1 MLKLTLDVLAK
12 ENEKLK
18 QQATELD
25 NNVKKNK
32 LQLQDYLNSITNK
45 DSAVESLN
53 KKIEQLHIRLNELNK
68 SKGHVST
75 NGNEKTSRKIKNEY
89 KYSINKEHF
98 YNFCQMQYQLMNEI
112 DRIKLL
118 INNCIIE
125 KKNLEKNILICD
137 NERINMNKL
146 FDEESIAKINNVFD
160 KETDNKTI
168 YLIDKEK
175 RTWKFSKREDLSIDD
190 IINKSSLI
198 NSTPNVKIE
207 NSKSSLFLIGK
218 EITKTVVYNE
228 DIKTYNNNLELITD
242 KSNQK
247 DDYLVNDKT
256 ANENIIKLRIYD
268 KWYETENGYSR
279 KYKEYDLSSYGD
291 KELTYYLEI
300 IINTLSDTAKVHYQ
314 NKNTLN
320 SEDLSNHIKYEI
332 SKIDLSNY
340 ETEYKDID
348 ALIVILILA
357 IFELSAEIFF
367 AFGNKNFGAVS
378 SWIYLFKNK
387 SYIDNTEIN
396 ELANLYETNVAY
408 YKNRIKEL
416 FEENTELAK
425 EYERLLKDENYQ
437 NMLEFINSYS
447 SELELTKEMSKA
459 KKRINTLLRK

>member
-1 MLKLTLDVLAK
+1 MDIDKEIKELKET
-12 ENEKLK
+12 
-18 QQATELD
+18 
-25 NNVKKNK
+25 
-32 LQLQDYLNSITNK
+32 
-45 DSAVESLN
+45 
-53 KKIEQLHIRLNELNK
+53 
-68 SKGHVST
+68 
-75 NGNEKTSRKIKNEY
+75 
-89 KYSINKEHF
+89 
-98 YNFCQMQYQLMNEI
+98 
-112 DRIKLL
+112 
-118 INNCIIE
+118 
-125 KKNLEKNILICD
+125 
-137 NERINMNKL
+137 
-146 FDEESIAKINNVFD
+146 IAKIATKLKKNNELTDELIKKISLTLHELDEIKD
-160 KETDNKTI
+160 KKSTTGKIRT
-168 YLIDKEK
+168 KEIL
-175 RTWKFSKREDLSIDD
+175 RSALSCLL
-190 IINKSSLI
+190 SVCML
-198 NSTPNVKIE
+198 
-207 NSKSSLFLIGK
+207 SSLFLIGK
-218 EITKTVVYNE
+218 ELTKTVVYNE
-228 DIKTYNNNLELITD
+228 NIKTYNNNLELITD

-300 IINTLSDTAKVHYQ
+300 IINTLSDTSKVHYQ

>member
-1 MLKLTLDVLAK
+1 MDIDKEIKELKET
-12 ENEKLK
+12 
-18 QQATELD
+18 
-25 NNVKKNK
+25 
-32 LQLQDYLNSITNK
+32 
-45 DSAVESLN
+45 
-53 KKIEQLHIRLNELNK
+53 
-68 SKGHVST
+68 
-75 NGNEKTSRKIKNEY
+75 
-89 KYSINKEHF
+89 
-98 YNFCQMQYQLMNEI
+98 
-112 DRIKLL
+112 
-118 INNCIIE
+118 
-125 KKNLEKNILICD
+125 
-137 NERINMNKL
+137 
-146 FDEESIAKINNVFD
+146 IAKIATKLKKNNELTDELIKKISLTLHELDEIKD
-160 KETDNKTI
+160 KKSTTGKIRT
-168 YLIDKEK
+168 KEIL
-175 RTWKFSKREDLSIDD
+175 RSALSCLLSVCI
-190 IINKSSLI
+190 L
-198 NSTPNVKIE
+198 
-207 NSKSSLFLIGK
+207 SSLFLIGK
-218 EITKTVVYNE
+218 ELTKTVVYNE

-291 KELTYYLEI
+291 KELKYYLEN

-367 AFGNKNFGAVS
+367 AYGNKNFGAVS

>member
-1 MLKLTLDVLAK
+1 MDIDKEIKELKET
-12 ENEKLK
+12 
-18 QQATELD
+18 
-25 NNVKKNK
+25 
-32 LQLQDYLNSITNK
+32 
-45 DSAVESLN
+45 
-53 KKIEQLHIRLNELNK
+53 
-68 SKGHVST
+68 
-75 NGNEKTSRKIKNEY
+75 
-89 KYSINKEHF
+89 
-98 YNFCQMQYQLMNEI
+98 
-112 DRIKLL
+112 
-118 INNCIIE
+118 
-125 KKNLEKNILICD
+125 
-137 NERINMNKL
+137 
-146 FDEESIAKINNVFD
+146 IAKIATKLKKNNELTDELIKKISLTLHELDEIKD
-160 KETDNKTI
+160 KKSTTGKIRT
-168 YLIDKEK
+168 KEIL
-175 RTWKFSKREDLSIDD
+175 RSALSCLL
-190 IINKSSLI
+190 SVCML
-198 NSTPNVKIE
+198 
-207 NSKSSLFLIGK
+207 SSLFLIGK

>member
-1 MLKLTLDVLAK
+1 MD
-12 ENEKLK
+12 
-18 QQATELD
+18 
-25 NNVKKNK
+25 
-32 LQLQDYLNSITNK
+32 
-45 DSAVESLN
+45 
-53 KKIEQLHIRLNELNK
+53 
-68 SKGHVST
+68 
-75 NGNEKTSRKIKNEY
+75 
-89 KYSINKEHF
+89 
-98 YNFCQMQYQLMNEI
+98 
-112 DRIKLL
+112 
-118 INNCIIE
+118 
-125 KKNLEKNILICD
+125 
-137 NERINMNKL
+137 
-146 FDEESIAKINNVFD
+146 
-160 KETDNKTI
+160 
-168 YLIDKEK
+168 IDKEIK
-175 RTWKFSKREDLSIDD
+175 ELKETITKIATKLKKNNELTDELIKKISLTLHELDEIKDKKSTTGKIRTKEILRSALSCLLSVCI
-190 IINKSSLI
+190 L
-198 NSTPNVKIE
+198 
-207 NSKSSLFLIGK
+207 SSLFLIGK

-291 KELTYYLEI
+291 KELTYYLEN

>member
-1 MLKLTLDVLAK
+1 MDIDKEIKELKET
-12 ENEKLK
+12 
-18 QQATELD
+18 
-25 NNVKKNK
+25 
-32 LQLQDYLNSITNK
+32 
-45 DSAVESLN
+45 
-53 KKIEQLHIRLNELNK
+53 
-68 SKGHVST
+68 
-75 NGNEKTSRKIKNEY
+75 
-89 KYSINKEHF
+89 
-98 YNFCQMQYQLMNEI
+98 
-112 DRIKLL
+112 
-118 INNCIIE
+118 
-125 KKNLEKNILICD
+125 
-137 NERINMNKL
+137 
-146 FDEESIAKINNVFD
+146 IAKIATKLKKNNELTDELIKKISLTLHELDEIKD
-160 KETDNKTI
+160 KKSTTGKIRT
-168 YLIDKEK
+168 KEIL
-175 RTWKFSKREDLSIDD
+175 RSALSCLLSVCI
-190 IINKSSLI
+190 L
-198 NSTPNVKIE
+198 
-207 NSKSSLFLIGK
+207 SSLFLIGK

-247 DDYLVNDKT
+247 DEYLVNDKT

>member
-1 MLKLTLDVLAK
+1 MDIDKEIKELKET
-12 ENEKLK
+12 
-18 QQATELD
+18 
-25 NNVKKNK
+25 
-32 LQLQDYLNSITNK
+32 
-45 DSAVESLN
+45 
-53 KKIEQLHIRLNELNK
+53 
-68 SKGHVST
+68 
-75 NGNEKTSRKIKNEY
+75 
-89 KYSINKEHF
+89 
-98 YNFCQMQYQLMNEI
+98 
-112 DRIKLL
+112 
-118 INNCIIE
+118 
-125 KKNLEKNILICD
+125 
-137 NERINMNKL
+137 
-146 FDEESIAKINNVFD
+146 IAKIATKLKKNNELTDELIKKISLTLHELDEIKD
-160 KETDNKTI
+160 KKSTTGKIRT
-168 YLIDKEK
+168 KEIL
-175 RTWKFSKREDLSIDD
+175 RSALSCLLSVCI
-190 IINKSSLI
+190 L
-198 NSTPNVKIE
+198 
-207 NSKSSLFLIGK
+207 SSLFLIGK
-218 EITKTVVYNE
+218 ELTKTVVYNE

-291 KELTYYLEI
+291 KELTYYLEN

>member
-1 MLKLTLDVLAK
+1 MDIDKEIKELKET
-12 ENEKLK
+12 
-18 QQATELD
+18 
-25 NNVKKNK
+25 
-32 LQLQDYLNSITNK
+32 
-45 DSAVESLN
+45 
-53 KKIEQLHIRLNELNK
+53 
-68 SKGHVST
+68 
-75 NGNEKTSRKIKNEY
+75 
-89 KYSINKEHF
+89 
-98 YNFCQMQYQLMNEI
+98 
-112 DRIKLL
+112 
-118 INNCIIE
+118 
-125 KKNLEKNILICD
+125 
-137 NERINMNKL
+137 
-146 FDEESIAKINNVFD
+146 IAKIATKLKKNNELTDELIKKISLTLHELDEIKD
-160 KETDNKTI
+160 KKSTTGKIRT
-168 YLIDKEK
+168 KEILK
-175 RTWKFSKREDLSIDD
+175 SALSCLLSVCI
-190 IINKSSLI
+190 L
-198 NSTPNVKIE
+198 
-207 NSKSSLFLIGK
+207 SSLFLIGK

-268 KWYETENGYSR
+268 KWYETENGYTR

-291 KELTYYLEI
+291 KELTYYLEN

-314 NKNTLN
+314 NKNMLN

-332 SKIDLSNY
+332 SKINLSNY

-367 AFGNKNFGAVS
+367 TYGNKNFGAIS

-396 ELANLYETNVAY
+396 ELANLYEANVAY
-408 YKNRIKEL
+408 SKNRIKEL

-459 KKRINTLLRK
+459 KKRVNTLLRK

>member
-1 MLKLTLDVLAK
+1 MD
-12 ENEKLK
+12 
-18 QQATELD
+18 
-25 NNVKKNK
+25 
-32 LQLQDYLNSITNK
+32 
-45 DSAVESLN
+45 
-53 KKIEQLHIRLNELNK
+53 
-68 SKGHVST
+68 
-75 NGNEKTSRKIKNEY
+75 
-89 KYSINKEHF
+89 
-98 YNFCQMQYQLMNEI
+98 
-112 DRIKLL
+112 
-118 INNCIIE
+118 
-125 KKNLEKNILICD
+125 
-137 NERINMNKL
+137 
-146 FDEESIAKINNVFD
+146 
-160 KETDNKTI
+160 
-168 YLIDKEK
+168 IDKEIK
-175 RTWKFSKREDLSIDD
+175 ELKETITKIATKLKKNNELTDELIKKISLTLHELDEIKDKKSTTGKIRTKEILKSALSCLLSVCI
-190 IINKSSLI
+190 L
-198 NSTPNVKIE
+198 
-207 NSKSSLFLIGK
+207 SSLFLIGK

-291 KELTYYLEI
+291 KELTYYLEN

>member
-1 MLKLTLDVLAK
+1 MD
-12 ENEKLK
+12 
-18 QQATELD
+18 
-25 NNVKKNK
+25 
-32 LQLQDYLNSITNK
+32 
-45 DSAVESLN
+45 
-53 KKIEQLHIRLNELNK
+53 
-68 SKGHVST
+68 
-75 NGNEKTSRKIKNEY
+75 
-89 KYSINKEHF
+89 
-98 YNFCQMQYQLMNEI
+98 
-112 DRIKLL
+112 
-118 INNCIIE
+118 
-125 KKNLEKNILICD
+125 
-137 NERINMNKL
+137 
-146 FDEESIAKINNVFD
+146 
-160 KETDNKTI
+160 
-168 YLIDKEK
+168 IDKEIK
-175 RTWKFSKREDLSIDD
+175 ELKETITKIATKLKKNNELTDELIKKISLTLHELDEIKDKKSTTGKIRTKEILRSALSCLL
-190 IINKSSLI
+190 SVCML
-198 NSTPNVKIE
+198 
-207 NSKSSLFLIGK
+207 SSLFLIGK

>member
-1 MLKLTLDVLAK
+1 MD
-12 ENEKLK
+12 
-18 QQATELD
+18 
-25 NNVKKNK
+25 
-32 LQLQDYLNSITNK
+32 
-45 DSAVESLN
+45 
-53 KKIEQLHIRLNELNK
+53 
-68 SKGHVST
+68 
-75 NGNEKTSRKIKNEY
+75 
-89 KYSINKEHF
+89 
-98 YNFCQMQYQLMNEI
+98 
-112 DRIKLL
+112 
-118 INNCIIE
+118 
-125 KKNLEKNILICD
+125 
-137 NERINMNKL
+137 
-146 FDEESIAKINNVFD
+146 
-160 KETDNKTI
+160 
-168 YLIDKEK
+168 IDKEIK
-175 RTWKFSKREDLSIDD
+175 ELKETITKIATKLKKNNELTDELIKKISLTLHELDEIKDKKSTTGKIRTKEILRSALSCLL
-190 IINKSSLI
+190 SVCML
-198 NSTPNVKIE
+198 
-207 NSKSSLFLIGK
+207 SSLFLIGK
-218 EITKTVVYNE
+218 ELTKTVVYNE

>member
-1 MLKLTLDVLAK
+1 MD
-12 ENEKLK
+12 
-18 QQATELD
+18 
-25 NNVKKNK
+25 
-32 LQLQDYLNSITNK
+32 
-45 DSAVESLN
+45 
-53 KKIEQLHIRLNELNK
+53 
-68 SKGHVST
+68 
-75 NGNEKTSRKIKNEY
+75 
-89 KYSINKEHF
+89 
-98 YNFCQMQYQLMNEI
+98 
-112 DRIKLL
+112 
-118 INNCIIE
+118 
-125 KKNLEKNILICD
+125 
-137 NERINMNKL
+137 
-146 FDEESIAKINNVFD
+146 
-160 KETDNKTI
+160 
-168 YLIDKEK
+168 IDKEIK
-175 RTWKFSKREDLSIDD
+175 ELKETITKIATKLKKNNELTDELIKKISLTLHELDEIKDKKSTTGKIRTKEILRSALSCLLSVCI
-190 IINKSSLI
+190 L
-198 NSTPNVKIE
+198 
-207 NSKSSLFLIGK
+207 SSLFLIGK

-291 KELTYYLEI
+291 KELTYYLEN
-300 IINTLSDTAKVHYQ
+300 IINTLSDTAKVHRQ

-320 SEDLSNHIKYEI
+320 SE
-332 SKIDLSNY
+332 DLSNY

>member
-1 MLKLTLDVLAK
+1 MD
-12 ENEKLK
+12 
-18 QQATELD
+18 
-25 NNVKKNK
+25 
-32 LQLQDYLNSITNK
+32 
-45 DSAVESLN
+45 
-53 KKIEQLHIRLNELNK
+53 
-68 SKGHVST
+68 
-75 NGNEKTSRKIKNEY
+75 
-89 KYSINKEHF
+89 
-98 YNFCQMQYQLMNEI
+98 
-112 DRIKLL
+112 
-118 INNCIIE
+118 
-125 KKNLEKNILICD
+125 
-137 NERINMNKL
+137 
-146 FDEESIAKINNVFD
+146 
-160 KETDNKTI
+160 
-168 YLIDKEK
+168 IDKEIK
-175 RTWKFSKREDLSIDD
+175 ELKETITKIATKLKKNNELTDELIKKISLTLHELDEIKDKKSTTGKIRTKEILKSALSCLL
-190 IINKSSLI
+190 SVCML
-198 NSTPNVKIE
+198 
-207 NSKSSLFLIGK
+207 SSLFLIGK
-218 EITKTVVYNE
+218 ELTKTVVYNE
-228 DIKTYNNNLELITD
+228 NIKTYNNNLELITD

>member
-1 MLKLTLDVLAK
+1 MDIDKEIKELKET
-12 ENEKLK
+12 
-18 QQATELD
+18 
-25 NNVKKNK
+25 
-32 LQLQDYLNSITNK
+32 
-45 DSAVESLN
+45 
-53 KKIEQLHIRLNELNK
+53 
-68 SKGHVST
+68 
-75 NGNEKTSRKIKNEY
+75 
-89 KYSINKEHF
+89 
-98 YNFCQMQYQLMNEI
+98 
-112 DRIKLL
+112 
-118 INNCIIE
+118 
-125 KKNLEKNILICD
+125 
-137 NERINMNKL
+137 
-146 FDEESIAKINNVFD
+146 IAKIATKLKKNNELTDELIKKISLTLHELDEIKD
-160 KETDNKTI
+160 KKSTTGKIRT
-168 YLIDKEK
+168 KEILK
-175 RTWKFSKREDLSIDD
+175 SALSCLLSVCI
-190 IINKSSLI
+190 L
-198 NSTPNVKIE
+198 
-207 NSKSSLFLIGK
+207 SSLFLIGK

-268 KWYETENGYSR
+268 KWYETENGYTR

-291 KELTYYLEI
+291 KELTYYLEN

-314 NKNTLN
+314 NKNMLN

-332 SKIDLSNY
+332 SKINLSNY

-367 AFGNKNFGAVS
+367 TYGNKNFGAIS

-396 ELANLYETNVAY
+396 ELANLYEGNVAY
-408 YKNRIKEL
+408 SKNRIKEL

-459 KKRINTLLRK
+459 KKRVNTLLRK

>member
-1 MLKLTLDVLAK
+1 MD
-12 ENEKLK
+12 
-18 QQATELD
+18 
-25 NNVKKNK
+25 
-32 LQLQDYLNSITNK
+32 
-45 DSAVESLN
+45 
-53 KKIEQLHIRLNELNK
+53 
-68 SKGHVST
+68 
-75 NGNEKTSRKIKNEY
+75 
-89 KYSINKEHF
+89 
-98 YNFCQMQYQLMNEI
+98 
-112 DRIKLL
+112 
-118 INNCIIE
+118 
-125 KKNLEKNILICD
+125 
-137 NERINMNKL
+137 
-146 FDEESIAKINNVFD
+146 
-160 KETDNKTI
+160 
-168 YLIDKEK
+168 IDKEIK
-175 RTWKFSKREDLSIDD
+175 ELKETITKIATKLKKNNELTDELIKKISLTLHELDEIKDKKSTTGKIRTKEILRSALSCLLSVCI
-190 IINKSSLI
+190 L
-198 NSTPNVKIE
+198 
-207 NSKSSLFLIGK
+207 SSLFLIGK

-367 AFGNKNFGAVS
+367 AFGNKNFGVVS

-396 ELANLYETNVAY
+396 ELANLYEGNVAY
-408 YKNRIKEL
+408 SKNRIKEL

-425 EYERLLKDENYQ
+425 EYEKLLKDENYQ

>member
-1 MLKLTLDVLAK
+1 MD
-12 ENEKLK
+12 
-18 QQATELD
+18 
-25 NNVKKNK
+25 
-32 LQLQDYLNSITNK
+32 
-45 DSAVESLN
+45 
-53 KKIEQLHIRLNELNK
+53 
-68 SKGHVST
+68 
-75 NGNEKTSRKIKNEY
+75 
-89 KYSINKEHF
+89 
-98 YNFCQMQYQLMNEI
+98 
-112 DRIKLL
+112 
-118 INNCIIE
+118 
-125 KKNLEKNILICD
+125 
-137 NERINMNKL
+137 
-146 FDEESIAKINNVFD
+146 
-160 KETDNKTI
+160 
-168 YLIDKEK
+168 IDKEIK
-175 RTWKFSKREDLSIDD
+175 ELKETITKIATKLKKNNELTDELIKKISLTLHELDEIKDKKSTTGKIRTKEILRSALSCLLSVCI
-190 IINKSSLI
+190 L
-198 NSTPNVKIE
+198 
-207 NSKSSLFLIGK
+207 SSLFLIGK
-218 EITKTVVYNE
+218 ELTKTVVYNE
-228 DIKTYNNNLELITD
+228 NIKTYNNNLELITD

>member
-1 MLKLTLDVLAK
+1 MD
-12 ENEKLK
+12 
-18 QQATELD
+18 
-25 NNVKKNK
+25 
-32 LQLQDYLNSITNK
+32 
-45 DSAVESLN
+45 
-53 KKIEQLHIRLNELNK
+53 
-68 SKGHVST
+68 
-75 NGNEKTSRKIKNEY
+75 
-89 KYSINKEHF
+89 
-98 YNFCQMQYQLMNEI
+98 
-112 DRIKLL
+112 
-118 INNCIIE
+118 
-125 KKNLEKNILICD
+125 
-137 NERINMNKL
+137 
-146 FDEESIAKINNVFD
+146 
-160 KETDNKTI
+160 
-168 YLIDKEK
+168 IDKEIK
-175 RTWKFSKREDLSIDD
+175 ELKETITKIATKLKKNNELTDELIKKISLTLHELDEIKDKKSTTGKIRTKEILRSALSCLLSVCI
-190 IINKSSLI
+190 L
-198 NSTPNVKIE
+198 
-207 NSKSSLFLIGK
+207 SSLFLIGK

-320 SEDLSNHIKYEI
+320 SEDLSNRIKYEI

>member
-1 MLKLTLDVLAK
+1 MDIDKEIKELKET
-12 ENEKLK
+12 
-18 QQATELD
+18 
-25 NNVKKNK
+25 
-32 LQLQDYLNSITNK
+32 
-45 DSAVESLN
+45 
-53 KKIEQLHIRLNELNK
+53 
-68 SKGHVST
+68 
-75 NGNEKTSRKIKNEY
+75 
-89 KYSINKEHF
+89 
-98 YNFCQMQYQLMNEI
+98 
-112 DRIKLL
+112 
-118 INNCIIE
+118 
-125 KKNLEKNILICD
+125 
-137 NERINMNKL
+137 
-146 FDEESIAKINNVFD
+146 IAKIATKLKKNNELTDELIKKISLTLHELDEIKD
-160 KETDNKTI
+160 KKSTTGKIRT
-168 YLIDKEK
+168 KEILK
-175 RTWKFSKREDLSIDD
+175 SALSCLLSVCI
-190 IINKSSLI
+190 L
-198 NSTPNVKIE
+198 
-207 NSKSSLFLIGK
+207 SSLFLIGK

-291 KELTYYLEI
+291 KELTYYLEN

-314 NKNTLN
+314 NKNMLN

-332 SKIDLSNY
+332 SKINLSNY

-367 AFGNKNFGAVS
+367 TYGNKNFGAIS

-396 ELANLYETNVAY
+396 ELANLYEGNVAY
-408 YKNRIKEL
+408 SKNRIKEL

-459 KKRINTLLRK
+459 KKRVNTLLRK

>member
-1 MLKLTLDVLAK
+1 MD
-12 ENEKLK
+12 
-18 QQATELD
+18 
-25 NNVKKNK
+25 
-32 LQLQDYLNSITNK
+32 
-45 DSAVESLN
+45 
-53 KKIEQLHIRLNELNK
+53 
-68 SKGHVST
+68 
-75 NGNEKTSRKIKNEY
+75 
-89 KYSINKEHF
+89 
-98 YNFCQMQYQLMNEI
+98 
-112 DRIKLL
+112 
-118 INNCIIE
+118 
-125 KKNLEKNILICD
+125 
-137 NERINMNKL
+137 
-146 FDEESIAKINNVFD
+146 
-160 KETDNKTI
+160 
-168 YLIDKEK
+168 IDKEIK
-175 RTWKFSKREDLSIDD
+175 ELKETITKIATKLKKNNELTDELIKKISLTLHELDEIKDKKSTTGKIRTKEILRSALSCLLSVCI
-190 IINKSSLI
+190 L
-198 NSTPNVKIE
+198 
-207 NSKSSLFLIGK
+207 SSLFLIGK

-228 DIKTYNNNLELITD
+228 NIKTYNNNLELITD

>member
-1 MLKLTLDVLAK
+1 MD
-12 ENEKLK
+12 
-18 QQATELD
+18 
-25 NNVKKNK
+25 
-32 LQLQDYLNSITNK
+32 
-45 DSAVESLN
+45 
-53 KKIEQLHIRLNELNK
+53 
-68 SKGHVST
+68 
-75 NGNEKTSRKIKNEY
+75 
-89 KYSINKEHF
+89 
-98 YNFCQMQYQLMNEI
+98 
-112 DRIKLL
+112 
-118 INNCIIE
+118 
-125 KKNLEKNILICD
+125 
-137 NERINMNKL
+137 
-146 FDEESIAKINNVFD
+146 
-160 KETDNKTI
+160 
-168 YLIDKEK
+168 IDKEIK
-175 RTWKFSKREDLSIDD
+175 ELKETITKIATKLKKNNELTDELIKKISLTLHELDEIKDKKSTTGKIRTKEILKSALSCLL
-190 IINKSSLI
+190 SVCML
-198 NSTPNVKIE
+198 
-207 NSKSSLFLIGK
+207 SSLFLIGK
-218 EITKTVVYNE
+218 ELTKTVVYNE

-320 SEDLSNHIKYEI
+320 SEDLSNRIKYEI

>member
-1 MLKLTLDVLAK
+1 MD
-12 ENEKLK
+12 
-18 QQATELD
+18 
-25 NNVKKNK
+25 
-32 LQLQDYLNSITNK
+32 
-45 DSAVESLN
+45 
-53 KKIEQLHIRLNELNK
+53 
-68 SKGHVST
+68 
-75 NGNEKTSRKIKNEY
+75 
-89 KYSINKEHF
+89 
-98 YNFCQMQYQLMNEI
+98 
-112 DRIKLL
+112 
-118 INNCIIE
+118 
-125 KKNLEKNILICD
+125 
-137 NERINMNKL
+137 
-146 FDEESIAKINNVFD
+146 
-160 KETDNKTI
+160 
-168 YLIDKEK
+168 IDKEIK
-175 RTWKFSKREDLSIDD
+175 ELKETITKIATKLKKNNELTDELIKKISLTLHELDEIKDKKSTTGKIRTKEILKSALSCLLSVCI
-190 IINKSSLI
+190 L
-198 NSTPNVKIE
+198 
-207 NSKSSLFLIGK
+207 SSLFLIGK

-340 ETEYKDID
+340 EIEYKDID

>member
-1 MLKLTLDVLAK
+1 MDIDKEIKELKET
-12 ENEKLK
+12 
-18 QQATELD
+18 
-25 NNVKKNK
+25 
-32 LQLQDYLNSITNK
+32 
-45 DSAVESLN
+45 
-53 KKIEQLHIRLNELNK
+53 
-68 SKGHVST
+68 
-75 NGNEKTSRKIKNEY
+75 
-89 KYSINKEHF
+89 
-98 YNFCQMQYQLMNEI
+98 
-112 DRIKLL
+112 
-118 INNCIIE
+118 
-125 KKNLEKNILICD
+125 
-137 NERINMNKL
+137 
-146 FDEESIAKINNVFD
+146 IAKIATKLKKNNELTDELIKKISLTLHELDEIKD
-160 KETDNKTI
+160 KKSTTGKIRT
-168 YLIDKEK
+168 KEILK
-175 RTWKFSKREDLSIDD
+175 SALSCLLSVCI
-190 IINKSSLI
+190 L
-198 NSTPNVKIE
+198 
-207 NSKSSLFLIGK
+207 SSLFLIGK

-291 KELTYYLEI
+291 KELTYYLEN

-314 NKNTLN
+314 NKNMLN

-332 SKIDLSNY
+332 SKINLSNY

-367 AFGNKNFGAVS
+367 AYGNKNFGAIS

-396 ELANLYETNVAY
+396 ELANLYEGNVAY
-408 YKNRIKEL
+408 SKNRIKEL

-459 KKRINTLLRK
+459 KKRVNTLLRK

>member
-1 MLKLTLDVLAK
+1 MDIDKEIKELKET
-12 ENEKLK
+12 
-18 QQATELD
+18 
-25 NNVKKNK
+25 
-32 LQLQDYLNSITNK
+32 
-45 DSAVESLN
+45 
-53 KKIEQLHIRLNELNK
+53 
-68 SKGHVST
+68 
-75 NGNEKTSRKIKNEY
+75 
-89 KYSINKEHF
+89 
-98 YNFCQMQYQLMNEI
+98 
-112 DRIKLL
+112 
-118 INNCIIE
+118 
-125 KKNLEKNILICD
+125 
-137 NERINMNKL
+137 
-146 FDEESIAKINNVFD
+146 IAKIATKLKKNNELTDELIKKISLTLHELDEIKD
-160 KETDNKTI
+160 KKSTTGKIRT
-168 YLIDKEK
+168 KEIL
-175 RTWKFSKREDLSIDD
+175 RSALSCLL
-190 IINKSSLI
+190 SVCML
-198 NSTPNVKIE
+198 
-207 NSKSSLFLIGK
+207 SSLFLIGK
-218 EITKTVVYNE
+218 ELTKTVVYNE

>member
-1 MLKLTLDVLAK
+1 MD
-12 ENEKLK
+12 
-18 QQATELD
+18 
-25 NNVKKNK
+25 
-32 LQLQDYLNSITNK
+32 
-45 DSAVESLN
+45 
-53 KKIEQLHIRLNELNK
+53 
-68 SKGHVST
+68 
-75 NGNEKTSRKIKNEY
+75 
-89 KYSINKEHF
+89 
-98 YNFCQMQYQLMNEI
+98 
-112 DRIKLL
+112 
-118 INNCIIE
+118 
-125 KKNLEKNILICD
+125 
-137 NERINMNKL
+137 
-146 FDEESIAKINNVFD
+146 
-160 KETDNKTI
+160 
-168 YLIDKEK
+168 IDKEIK
-175 RTWKFSKREDLSIDD
+175 ELKETITKIATKLKKNNELTDELIKKISLTLHELDEIKDKKSTTGKIRTKEILKSALSCLLSVCI
-190 IINKSSLI
+190 L
-198 NSTPNVKIE
+198 
-207 NSKSSLFLIGK
+207 SSLFLIGK
-218 EITKTVVYNE
+218 ELTKTVVYNE

-291 KELTYYLEI
+291 KELTYYLEN

>member
-1 MLKLTLDVLAK
+1 MDIDKEIKELKET
-12 ENEKLK
+12 
-18 QQATELD
+18 
-25 NNVKKNK
+25 
-32 LQLQDYLNSITNK
+32 
-45 DSAVESLN
+45 
-53 KKIEQLHIRLNELNK
+53 
-68 SKGHVST
+68 
-75 NGNEKTSRKIKNEY
+75 
-89 KYSINKEHF
+89 
-98 YNFCQMQYQLMNEI
+98 
-112 DRIKLL
+112 
-118 INNCIIE
+118 
-125 KKNLEKNILICD
+125 
-137 NERINMNKL
+137 
-146 FDEESIAKINNVFD
+146 IAKIATKLKKNNELTDELIKKISLTLHELDEIKD
-160 KETDNKTI
+160 KKSTTGKIRT
-168 YLIDKEK
+168 KEILK
-175 RTWKFSKREDLSIDD
+175 SALSCLLSVCI
-190 IINKSSLI
+190 L
-198 NSTPNVKIE
+198 
-207 NSKSSLFLIGK
+207 SSLFLIGK
-218 EITKTVVYNE
+218 ELTKTVVYNE

-425 EYERLLKDENYQ
+425 EYERLLKDENYK

>member
-1 MLKLTLDVLAK
+1 MDIDKEIKELKET
-12 ENEKLK
+12 
-18 QQATELD
+18 
-25 NNVKKNK
+25 
-32 LQLQDYLNSITNK
+32 
-45 DSAVESLN
+45 
-53 KKIEQLHIRLNELNK
+53 
-68 SKGHVST
+68 
-75 NGNEKTSRKIKNEY
+75 
-89 KYSINKEHF
+89 
-98 YNFCQMQYQLMNEI
+98 
-112 DRIKLL
+112 
-118 INNCIIE
+118 
-125 KKNLEKNILICD
+125 
-137 NERINMNKL
+137 
-146 FDEESIAKINNVFD
+146 IAKIATKLKKNNELTDELIKKISLTLHELDEIKD
-160 KETDNKTI
+160 KKSTTGKIRT
-168 YLIDKEK
+168 KEILK
-175 RTWKFSKREDLSIDD
+175 SALSCLLSVCI
-190 IINKSSLI
+190 L
-198 NSTPNVKIE
+198 
-207 NSKSSLFLIGK
+207 SSLFLIGK
-218 EITKTVVYNE
+218 ELTKTVVYNE

-256 ANENIIKLRIYD
+256 ANKNIIKLRIYD

-291 KELTYYLEI
+291 KELTYYLEN

-320 SEDLSNHIKYEI
+320 SEDLSNRIKYEI

-408 YKNRIKEL
+408 YKSRIKEL

>member
-1 MLKLTLDVLAK
+1 MDIDKEIKELKET
-12 ENEKLK
+12 
-18 QQATELD
+18 
-25 NNVKKNK
+25 
-32 LQLQDYLNSITNK
+32 
-45 DSAVESLN
+45 
-53 KKIEQLHIRLNELNK
+53 
-68 SKGHVST
+68 
-75 NGNEKTSRKIKNEY
+75 
-89 KYSINKEHF
+89 
-98 YNFCQMQYQLMNEI
+98 
-112 DRIKLL
+112 
-118 INNCIIE
+118 
-125 KKNLEKNILICD
+125 
-137 NERINMNKL
+137 
-146 FDEESIAKINNVFD
+146 IAKIATKLKKNNELTDELIKKISLTLHELDEIKD
-160 KETDNKTI
+160 KKSTTGKIRT
-168 YLIDKEK
+168 KEILK
-175 RTWKFSKREDLSIDD
+175 SALSCLLSVCI
-190 IINKSSLI
+190 L
-198 NSTPNVKIE
+198 
-207 NSKSSLFLIGK
+207 SSLFLIGK

-291 KELTYYLEI
+291 KELTYYLEN

-314 NKNTLN
+314 NKNMLN

-332 SKIDLSNY
+332 SKINLSNY

-357 IFELSAEIFF
+357 IFEISAEILF
-367 AFGNKNFGAVS
+367 AYGNKNFGAVS

-396 ELANLYETNVAY
+396 ELANLYEGNITY
-408 YKNRIKEL
+408 SKNRIKEL
-416 FEENTELAK
+416 LEENAELAK

-437 NMLEFINSYS
+437 NMLEFIKTNS

-459 KKRINTLLRK
+459 KKRVNTLLRK

>member
-1 MLKLTLDVLAK
+1 MDIDKEIKELKET
-12 ENEKLK
+12 
-18 QQATELD
+18 
-25 NNVKKNK
+25 
-32 LQLQDYLNSITNK
+32 
-45 DSAVESLN
+45 
-53 KKIEQLHIRLNELNK
+53 
-68 SKGHVST
+68 
-75 NGNEKTSRKIKNEY
+75 
-89 KYSINKEHF
+89 
-98 YNFCQMQYQLMNEI
+98 
-112 DRIKLL
+112 
-118 INNCIIE
+118 
-125 KKNLEKNILICD
+125 
-137 NERINMNKL
+137 
-146 FDEESIAKINNVFD
+146 IAKIATKLKKNNELTDELIKKISLTLHELDEIKD
-160 KETDNKTI
+160 KKSTTGKIRT
-168 YLIDKEK
+168 KEIL
-175 RTWKFSKREDLSIDD
+175 RSALSCLL
-190 IINKSSLI
+190 SVCML
-198 NSTPNVKIE
+198 
-207 NSKSSLFLIGK
+207 SSLFLIGK
-218 EITKTVVYNE
+218 ELTKTVVYNE
-228 DIKTYNNNLELITD
+228 NIKTYNNNLELITD

-291 KELTYYLEI
+291 KELTYYLEN

>member
-1 MLKLTLDVLAK
+1 MDIDKEIKELKET
-12 ENEKLK
+12 
-18 QQATELD
+18 
-25 NNVKKNK
+25 
-32 LQLQDYLNSITNK
+32 
-45 DSAVESLN
+45 
-53 KKIEQLHIRLNELNK
+53 
-68 SKGHVST
+68 
-75 NGNEKTSRKIKNEY
+75 
-89 KYSINKEHF
+89 
-98 YNFCQMQYQLMNEI
+98 
-112 DRIKLL
+112 
-118 INNCIIE
+118 
-125 KKNLEKNILICD
+125 
-137 NERINMNKL
+137 
-146 FDEESIAKINNVFD
+146 IAKIATKLKKNNELTDELIKKISLTLHELDEIKD
-160 KETDNKTI
+160 KKSTTGKIRT
-168 YLIDKEK
+168 KEIL
-175 RTWKFSKREDLSIDD
+175 RSALSCLLSVCI
-190 IINKSSLI
+190 L
-198 NSTPNVKIE
+198 
-207 NSKSSLFLIGK
+207 SSLFLIGK

>member
-1 MLKLTLDVLAK
+1 MDIDKEIKELKET
-12 ENEKLK
+12 
-18 QQATELD
+18 
-25 NNVKKNK
+25 
-32 LQLQDYLNSITNK
+32 
-45 DSAVESLN
+45 
-53 KKIEQLHIRLNELNK
+53 
-68 SKGHVST
+68 
-75 NGNEKTSRKIKNEY
+75 
-89 KYSINKEHF
+89 
-98 YNFCQMQYQLMNEI
+98 
-112 DRIKLL
+112 
-118 INNCIIE
+118 
-125 KKNLEKNILICD
+125 
-137 NERINMNKL
+137 
-146 FDEESIAKINNVFD
+146 IAKIATKLKKNNELTDELIKKISLTLHELDEIKD
-160 KETDNKTI
+160 KKSTTGKIRT
-168 YLIDKEK
+168 KEILK
-175 RTWKFSKREDLSIDD
+175 SALSCLLSVCI
-190 IINKSSLI
+190 L
-198 NSTPNVKIE
+198 
-207 NSKSSLFLIGK
+207 SSLFLIGK

-320 SEDLSNHIKYEI
+320 SEDLSNRIKYEI

>member
-1 MLKLTLDVLAK
+1 MD
-12 ENEKLK
+12 
-18 QQATELD
+18 
-25 NNVKKNK
+25 
-32 LQLQDYLNSITNK
+32 
-45 DSAVESLN
+45 
-53 KKIEQLHIRLNELNK
+53 
-68 SKGHVST
+68 
-75 NGNEKTSRKIKNEY
+75 
-89 KYSINKEHF
+89 
-98 YNFCQMQYQLMNEI
+98 
-112 DRIKLL
+112 
-118 INNCIIE
+118 
-125 KKNLEKNILICD
+125 
-137 NERINMNKL
+137 
-146 FDEESIAKINNVFD
+146 
-160 KETDNKTI
+160 
-168 YLIDKEK
+168 IDKEIK
-175 RTWKFSKREDLSIDD
+175 ELKETITKIATKLKKNNELTDELIKKISLTLHELDEIKDKKSTTGKIRTKEILKSALSCLLSVCI
-190 IINKSSLI
+190 L
-198 NSTPNVKIE
+198 
-207 NSKSSLFLIGK
+207 SSLFLIGK

-320 SEDLSNHIKYEI
+320 SEDLSNRIKYEI

>member
-1 MLKLTLDVLAK
+1 MD
-12 ENEKLK
+12 
-18 QQATELD
+18 
-25 NNVKKNK
+25 
-32 LQLQDYLNSITNK
+32 
-45 DSAVESLN
+45 
-53 KKIEQLHIRLNELNK
+53 
-68 SKGHVST
+68 
-75 NGNEKTSRKIKNEY
+75 
-89 KYSINKEHF
+89 
-98 YNFCQMQYQLMNEI
+98 
-112 DRIKLL
+112 
-118 INNCIIE
+118 
-125 KKNLEKNILICD
+125 
-137 NERINMNKL
+137 
-146 FDEESIAKINNVFD
+146 
-160 KETDNKTI
+160 
-168 YLIDKEK
+168 IDKEIK
-175 RTWKFSKREDLSIDD
+175 ELKETITKIATKLKKNNELTDELIKKISLTLHELDEIKDKKSTTGKIRTKEILRSALSCLLSVCI
-190 IINKSSLI
+190 L
-198 NSTPNVKIE
+198 
-207 NSKSSLFLIGK
+207 SSLFLIGK

-396 ELANLYETNVAY
+396 ELDNLYEGNVAY
-408 YKNRIKEL
+408 SKNRIKEL

>member
-1 MLKLTLDVLAK
+1 MD
-12 ENEKLK
+12 
-18 QQATELD
+18 
-25 NNVKKNK
+25 
-32 LQLQDYLNSITNK
+32 
-45 DSAVESLN
+45 
-53 KKIEQLHIRLNELNK
+53 
-68 SKGHVST
+68 
-75 NGNEKTSRKIKNEY
+75 
-89 KYSINKEHF
+89 
-98 YNFCQMQYQLMNEI
+98 
-112 DRIKLL
+112 
-118 INNCIIE
+118 
-125 KKNLEKNILICD
+125 
-137 NERINMNKL
+137 
-146 FDEESIAKINNVFD
+146 
-160 KETDNKTI
+160 
-168 YLIDKEK
+168 IDKEIK
-175 RTWKFSKREDLSIDD
+175 ELKETITKIATKLKKNNELTDELIKKISLTLHELDEIKDKKSTTGKIRTKEILRSALSCLL
-190 IINKSSLI
+190 SVCML
-198 NSTPNVKIE
+198 
-207 NSKSSLFLIGK
+207 SSLFLIGK
-218 EITKTVVYNE
+218 ELTKTVVYNE
-228 DIKTYNNNLELITD
+228 NIKTYNNNLELITD

>member
-1 MLKLTLDVLAK
+1 MD
-12 ENEKLK
+12 
-18 QQATELD
+18 
-25 NNVKKNK
+25 
-32 LQLQDYLNSITNK
+32 
-45 DSAVESLN
+45 
-53 KKIEQLHIRLNELNK
+53 
-68 SKGHVST
+68 
-75 NGNEKTSRKIKNEY
+75 
-89 KYSINKEHF
+89 
-98 YNFCQMQYQLMNEI
+98 
-112 DRIKLL
+112 
-118 INNCIIE
+118 
-125 KKNLEKNILICD
+125 
-137 NERINMNKL
+137 
-146 FDEESIAKINNVFD
+146 
-160 KETDNKTI
+160 
-168 YLIDKEK
+168 IDKEIK
-175 RTWKFSKREDLSIDD
+175 ELKETITKIATKLKKNNELTDELIKKISLTLHELDEIKDKKSTTGKIRTKEILKSALSCLLSVCI
-190 IINKSSLI
+190 L
-198 NSTPNVKIE
+198 
-207 NSKSSLFLIGK
+207 SSLFLIGK

-367 AFGNKNFGAVS
+367 AYGNKNFGVVS

-396 ELANLYETNVAY
+396 ELANLYEGNVAY
-408 YKNRIKEL
+408 SKNRIKEL

>member
-1 MLKLTLDVLAK
+1 MDIDKKIKELKETITKIATKLKKNNELTDELIKKISLTLH
-12 ENEKLK
+12 
-18 QQATELD
+18 ELD
-25 NNVKKNK
+25 EIKDKKSTTGK
-32 LQLQDYLNSITNK
+32 IRTKEILR
-45 DSAVESLN
+45 SALS
-53 KKIEQLHIRLNELNK
+53 
-68 SKGHVST
+68 
-75 NGNEKTSRKIKNEY
+75 
-89 KYSINKEHF
+89 
-98 YNFCQMQYQLMNEI
+98 C
-112 DRIKLL
+112 LL
-118 INNCIIE
+118 SVCI
-125 KKNLEKNILICD
+125 L
-137 NERINMNKL
+137 
-146 FDEESIAKINNVFD
+146 
-160 KETDNKTI
+160 
-168 YLIDKEK
+168 
-175 RTWKFSKREDLSIDD
+175 
-190 IINKSSLI
+190 
-198 NSTPNVKIE
+198 
-207 NSKSSLFLIGK
+207 SSLFLIGK

-228 DIKTYNNNLELITD
+228 NIKTYNNNLELITD